1 MSVPTKS
8 IKTTNSIITVVGTH
22 LMWEIMTMLQRGSAE
37 SIKEPKELIMLE
49 MVPITKSD
57 KIFPSPRVIN
67 THLRLDVLPKEFR
80 GRKTVWGNI
89 KHFSY

>member
-1 MSVPTKS
+1 
-8 IKTTNSIITVVGTH
+8 
-22 LMWEIMTMLQRGSAE
+22 MLQRGSAE

-80 GRKTVWGNI
+80 GRKTIWGETVAVFFHRLHI
-89 KHFSY
+89 SILTS

>member
-1 MSVPTKS
+1 
-8 IKTTNSIITVVGTH
+8 
-22 LMWEIMTMLQRGSAE
+22 MWEIMTMLQRGSAE

-80 GRKTVWGNI
+80 GRKTVWGLYLI
-89 KHFSY
+89 D

>member
-1 MSVPTKS
+1 MSVHNKP
-8 IKTTNSIITVVGTH
+8 IKTTNTIITVVGTH

-80 GRKTVWGNI
+80 GRKTVWG
-89 KHFSY
+89 KR